1 MFECIVSKSCRKLHP
16 IHAQIGKL
24 WKEINVESVFFLKH
38 LSTKYG
44 RISFVSLHD
53 LVADLSIYLNNS

>member
-24 WKEINVESVFFLKH
+24 WKDINVESVFFLKH
-38 LSTKYG
+38 LST
-44 RISFVSLHD
+44 
-53 LVADLSIYLNNS
+53 SIVEFLFKSP